1 MFSKETYIKR
11 RNELKSALKSG
22 LLFFPGNDESP
33 MNYADNTFHYRQDSS
48 FLYYFGIDMPGLN
61 AIIDVDSNS
70 EIIFGNELTVEEIV
84 WMGALET
91 ISDRASK
98 AGISNT
104 LASSELQRVLTQA
117 IKEGRKIHYLPQYRA
132 DNLLRFEKLLN
143 VPAEK
148 INDSASVD
156 LIKAVAAQRSIKSKE
171 EIAEIEKALDISYV
185 MVTEAMK
192 SVREGKYEREIAGMA
207 EGIALSMGSGLS
219 FPTIF
224 SVHGEIL
231 HNHSYENIMK
241 NGQLIVFDSG
251 AESILHYASDITRTI
266 PVSGKFTQRQR
277 EVYEIVLK
285 ANVECAKAVRPG
297 IMHKEVHL
305 KAAQIITDGL
315 KSLGLLKGNTEDIIA
330 SGAHALFF
338 PHGLGH
344 LLGLDVHDLENL
356 GEIYTG
362 YDETIERS
370 KQFGLSAL
378 RYGKMLKPGLVL
390 TDEPGVYFIPALI
403 SKWESENKLKEFID
417 YEKAKSYIGFGGIRV
432 EDDVLVT
439 ETGSRILG
447 KPIPKT
453 VEEIEA
459 LMSGK

>member
-1 MFSKETYIKR
+1 R
-11 RNELKSALKSG
+11 L
-22 LLFFPGNDESP
+22 
-33 MNYADNTFHYRQDSS
+33 
-48 FLYYFGIDMPGLN
+48 
-61 AIIDVDSNS
+61 
-70 EIIFGNELTVEEIV
+70 
-84 WMGALET
+84 
-91 ISDRASK
+91 
-98 AGISNT
+98 
-104 LASSELQRVLTQA
+104 
-117 IKEGRKIHYLPQYRA
+117 
-132 DNLLRFEKLLN
+132 EKLLK

-156 LIKAVAAQRSIKSKE
+156 LIKAVAAQRSVKSEE

-231 HNHSYENIMK
+231 HNHSYDNIMK

-297 IMHKEVHL
+297 IMHKEVHM

-315 KSLGLLKGNTEDIIA
+315 KTLGLLKGNTEDIIA

-403 SKWESENKLKEFID
+403 SKWESENKCREFID

-439 ETGSRILG
+439 ETGGRILG

-453 VEEIEA
+453 VEEIES